1 MIRMIVVLFYLS
13 FCNLSPGVITRK
25 KAARAW
31 ERRQERSRPLQAG
44 QVVARRSP
52 RKTSQ
57 VVAPADDE
65 PRMRRPRAARACK
78 QP

>member
-1 MIRMIVVLFYLS
+1 MMRVIGGSFFVLQPFAWRH
-13 FCNLSPGVITRK
+13 TRK

-52 RKTSQ
+52 LKTSQ
-57 VVAPADDE
+57 VIAPANDE
-65 PRMRRPRAARACK
+65 PRMRRPRADRACK